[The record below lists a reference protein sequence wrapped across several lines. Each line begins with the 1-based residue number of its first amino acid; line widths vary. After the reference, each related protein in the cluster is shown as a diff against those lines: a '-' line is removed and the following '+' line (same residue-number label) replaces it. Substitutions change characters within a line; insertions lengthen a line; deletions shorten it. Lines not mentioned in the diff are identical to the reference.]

1 MAVDARIDAYIAKS
15 VSFAAPILTHL
26 RAAVHAACPQVE
38 ETIRWGMPSFT
49 YNGSILCQMAAF
61 KAHASFGFW
70 QREQAT
76 GEAPAKD
83 KDAMGQFGRLTQVG
97 DLPSDAELA
106 AMIERAMAVIDSGVK
121 APRPIKHP
129 KPPVALPDDL
139 AAALV
144 AMPAAQATYDGFPE
158 GQKREY
164 VEWITDAKRA
174 ETRASRIADAVAWMA
189 EGKRRNWKYERC

>member
-1 MAVDARIDAYIAKS
+1 MAADARIDAYIAKAAP
-15 VSFAAPILTHL
+15 FAAPILTHL
-26 RAAVHAACPQVE
+26 RSAVHTACPRVE

-49 YNGSILCQMAAF
+49 YSGSILCQMAAF

-83 KDAMGQFGRLTQVG
+83 KDAMGQFGRLTSIA
-97 DLPSDAELA
+97 DLPADADLE
-106 AMIERAMAVIDSGVK
+106 AMIARAMAVIDSGVK

-129 KPPVALPDDL
+129 KPPVVLPDDL
-139 AAALV
+139 AAALAAV
-144 AMPAAQATYDGFPE
+144 PAAKATYDGFPE

-164 VEWITDAKRA
+164 VEWVADAKRA
-174 ETRASRIADAVAWMA
+174 ETRASRIADAVEWMA

>member
-1 MAVDARIDAYIAKS
+1 MSVEPRIDAYIAKAAP
-15 VSFAAPILTHL
+15 FAAPILTHL
-26 RAAVHAACPQVE
+26 LGVVHAACPQVE

-83 KDAMGQFGRLTQVG
+83 KEAMGQFGRLISIA
-97 DLPSDAELA
+97 DLPAEAELK
-106 AMIERAMAVIDSGVK
+106 AMITRAMAVIDSGVK

-129 KPPVALPDDL
+129 KPPVTLPDDL
-139 AAALV
+139 AAALA

-174 ETRASRIADAVAWMA
+174 ETRASRIADAVEWMA